1 MAHEVDTNKL
11 KHLSYP
17 ENTRSA
23 VLYKELTL
31 AVYHHVSLCIFTYY
45 VMSRGF
51 FQMITVDY
59 EERFGCLLRNQFV
72 FNFYP
77 LK

>member
-31 AVYHHVSLCIFTYY
+31 AVYHHVSLCIFYILRY
-45 VMSRGF
+45 EPRVFSN
-51 FQMITVDY
+51 DY
-59 EERFGCLLRNQFV
+59 G
-72 FNFYP
+72 
-77 LK
+77 